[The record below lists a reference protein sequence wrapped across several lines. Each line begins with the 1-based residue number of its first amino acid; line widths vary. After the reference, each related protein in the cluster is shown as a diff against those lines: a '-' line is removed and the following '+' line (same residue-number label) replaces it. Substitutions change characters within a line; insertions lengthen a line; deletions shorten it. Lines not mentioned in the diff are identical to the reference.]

1 MFDISS
7 GSLREHTTPAWL
19 REAKFGIY
27 THWGPYSVPA
37 CGPNTTWYS
46 NHLYKQQ
53 KAELKYHRQHF
64 GPLEKFGYTD
74 FFPLFTA
81 EKFDAGEWAETF
93 ANAGAKFAG
102 PVGEHHDGFSM
113 WKTDLNE
120 FNSFNTGPKRDIVGE
135 LEKAYRAQGMKYMV
149 ALHHAENYWFLER
162 VPGTDSVNPKF
173 EAIFSKVGIWPREKF
188 VKLWYAKTI
197 EIIDK
202 YSPDLLWFDFGLKE
216 IPDIYKRTL
225 LQYYYNDAI
234 AKNKEVA
241 VTYKYHD
248 LPAGMGMIDLE
259 LGRYNQVQYNEWITD
274 STVDDGQAW
283 GYMNGAKYKTPAR
296 VIHYLIDNVS
306 KNGYLLLNV
315 GPKAD
320 GTFPEEAKEILSET
334 GKWLKVNGEAI
345 YGTSPW
351 YTAGEGPVEMKK
363 SGSFTE
369 EEELKYT
376 GKDIRYTAKDNSL
389 YAILLG
395 WPGKEAVLNSVMP
408 YFAEGELESI
418 ELLGCDKKLNFKID
432 GLAVKV
438 EMPGV
443 KPCEHAYTLKI
454 NRKTKGIISPNN

>member
-1 MFDISS
+1 
-7 GSLREHTTPAWL
+7 
-19 REAKFGIY
+19 
-27 THWGPYSVPA
+27 
-37 CGPNTTWYS
+37 
-46 NHLYKQQ
+46 
-53 KAELKYHRQHF
+53 
-64 GPLEKFGYTD
+64 
-74 FFPLFTA
+74 
-81 EKFDAGEWAETF
+81 
-93 ANAGAKFAG
+93 
-102 PVGEHHDGFSM
+102 
-113 WKTDLNE
+113 
-120 FNSFNTGPKRDIVGE
+120 
-135 LEKAYRAQGMKYMV
+135 
-149 ALHHAENYWFLER
+149 
-162 VPGTDSVNPKF
+162 
-173 EAIFSKVGIWPREKF
+173 
-188 VKLWYAKTI
+188 
-197 EIIDK
+197 
-202 YSPDLLWFDFGLKE
+202 
-216 IPDIYKRTL
+216 L

-395 WPGKEAVLNSVMP
+395 WPGKEAVLNCVMP

-438 EMPGV
+438 EMPCV